1 MTVLF
6 YCVRRNQERQE
17 GLLLRGGEEKTRHRS
32 VSLSLLRR
40 RKERTGEERRGER
53 SGRRLLA
60 AGMYTKHRQKN
71 GHSSPPGN
79 ARILFAV
86 LLLSG
91 LLESGDG
98 ELGAGEA
105 GKDRGQRVKAFWLTQ
120 STVQKDT
127 GTPLQEQF
135 PVRGEILVSA
145 QDLEL
150 VLEVERNQELLGED
164 FTATHYEDGRPVT
177 HRSNHTDHC
186 FYHGHVRGHSS
197 SWVALSTC
205 AGVRGL
211 IVLDSNETYYLEPEG
226 REEIL
231 HHTFYH
237 TNDLPIKGGTC
248 GHGHQTGHENLFSSL
263 LKPLHQRVKRNAW
276 GTTKYMELYIVADN
290 ALYKK
295 QNKDFEKTKRRIME
309 IANYVD
315 KFYRALNI
323 RVPLIGLEV
332 WTERD
337 QCIINEEPNA
347 TLWSFLQWRQKLK
360 SRKKHDNAQLL
371 TGVIFKGTTIGMA
384 PLEGMCSLENSGGI
398 NVDHSELPI
407 GAAATMAH
415 EIGHNFGMSHD
426 HEGCCVEATAEQ
438 GGCVM
443 AAATGHPFPKV
454 FSRCSKKDLDNYFQK
469 GGGMCLFN
477 MPNMKDLVGGKRC
490 GNGFVEDGE
499 ECDCGEPESGQRLDF
514 EVMEKRSYGL
524 ECTNDCCHAS
534 NCTLKE
540 DAQCAHGVCCEGCK
554 LKQAGTMC
562 RGPAGTC
569 DLPEY
574 CTGGS
579 PYCPSNVYLLD
590 GSSCQY
596 GNAYCYNGM
605 CLTHEQQ
612 CLQLWGYGARPA
624 HDACFQDVNAAGNAF
639 GNCGKDVHGNY
650 MKCEKSDAK
659 CGKIQCHSAAKKP
672 KGTNAVSIDTTIRT
686 NGIEVKCRGTY
697 VYSTQD
703 GQGDLPDPGLVMTGT
718 KCGEGKASVQRS
730 PVSKCFFHRAGG
742 LYSSLQWSWAEHSKK
757 TNEKQKADE
766 SHAQIRVKVCNSNGN
781 CHCNRDWAPPYCD
794 KPGLGGSVDSGPV
807 QHDSQVGLVVGL
819 LFAFLVLLPAVLVA
833 FYCIKIKTSYY
844 HKWLSQREKNKAN
857 SRHETSIEKG
867 KNGHLNPAF
876 HLKVVGPSNKSTNLK
891 LPHTSKEVLPLRP
904 GLASNGTQPV
914 NIVRP
919 LRPAPSPHLRDVKV
933 PRPPPPISK
942 PLEAAKSSPTAPK
955 LSPPKKPL
963 PLNPT
968 RNPVVASELHP
979 KPSPKP
985 PQRPLPVSP
994 ARGNQAKPSS
1004 GGLLVMMPPTAGPKP
1019 VGKVTAVPPLRALR
1033 CVLQEILL
1041 RIHHIQKL
1049 VQSMPN
1055 AITAV
1060 ISFCN
1065 TVSALVWLA

>member
-1 MTVLF
+1 
-6 YCVRRNQERQE
+6 
-17 GLLLRGGEEKTRHRS
+17 
-32 VSLSLLRR
+32 
-40 RKERTGEERRGER
+40 
-53 SGRRLLA
+53 
-60 AGMYTKHRQKN
+60 MYTKHRQKKR
-71 GHSSPPGN
+71 HVLSAQN
-79 ARILFAV
+79 ALVVWSFV
-86 LLLSG
+86 LLSG
-91 LLESGDG
+91 LLGTVDANLG
-98 ELGAGEA
+98 ERAW
-105 GKDRGQRVKAFWLTQ
+105 KDRGQKVTAHWIPHT
-120 STVQKDT
+120 TVQKDT
-127 GTPLQEQF
+127 GAISQDPF
-135 PVRGEILVSA
+135 PERGEILVSA
-145 QDLEL
+145 EDLEL
-150 VLEVERNQELLGED
+150 ILEVEINQELLAKD
-164 FTATHYEDGRPVT
+164 FTATHYEDNRPVT
-177 HRSNHTDHC
+177 YTNSHTDQHC
-186 FYHGHVRGHSS
+186 YYHGSVKDHSS
-197 SWVALSTC
+197 SWVAVSTC
-205 AGVRGL
+205 SGVRGL
-211 IVLDSNETYYLEPEG
+211 IMLNSNDTYYLEPVEG
-226 REEIL
+226 QEIL
-231 HHTFYH
+231 HHIFYH
-237 TNDLPIKGGTC
+237 TDDLPIEGGTC
-248 GHGHQTGHENLFSSL
+248 GHGHETGHKGLLSGL

-290 ALYKK
+290 TLYRK
-295 QNKDFEKTKRRIME
+295 QNKDLEKTKRRIME

-332 WTERD
+332 WTDRD

-384 PLEGMCSLENSGGI
+384 PLEGMCSHENSGGI
-398 NVDHSELPI
+398 NVDHSDLPI

-490 GNGFVEDGE
+490 GNGFVEEGE
-499 ECDCGEPESGQRLDF
+499 ECDCGEPE
-514 EVMEKRSYGL
+514 

-534 NCTLKE
+534 NCTLKQ

-562 RGPAGTC
+562 RSAAGSC

-596 GNAYCYNGM
+596 GHAYCYNGM

-639 GNCGKDVHGNY
+639 GNCGKDAHGNY
-650 MKCEKSDAK
+650 VKCQKSDAK

-686 NGIEVKCRGTY
+686 DGIEVKCRGTY

-718 KCGEGKASVQRS
+718 KCGEGKVCKDRRCQNAS
-730 PVSKCFFHRAGG
+730 F
-742 LYSSLQWSWAEHSKK
+742 AELEACIARCNGHG
-757 TNEKQKADE
+757 
-766 SHAQIRVKVCNSNGN
+766 VCNSNSN
-781 CHCNRDWAPPYCD
+781 CHCNRGWAPPFCD

-807 QHDSQVGLVVGL
+807 QYDSQVGLVVGL
-819 LFAFLVLLPAVLVA
+819 LFAFLVLLPAVLIA

-844 HKWLSQREKNKAN
+844 HKWLSQREKSKAN
-857 SRHETSIEKG
+857 NRHESSMG

-876 HLKVVGPSNKSTNLK
+876 HLKVVGPSNKSANLK

-904 GLASNGTQPV
+904 GPASNGTQPV

-942 PLEAAKSSPTAPK
+942 PLEEAKCSPTAAK

-968 RNPVVASELHP
+968 RSPVMVSELQP
-979 KPSPKP
+979 KPSPTP

-994 ARGNQAKPSS
+994 SRGAQPKPPSGA
-1004 GGLLVMMPPTAGPKP
+1004 GGLLVMMPPAVGPKP
-1019 VGKVTAVPPLRALR
+1019 VGKVTAIPPLRVLR
-1033 CVLQEILL
+1033 PVPGP
-1041 RIHHIQKL
+1041 K
-1049 VQSMPN
+1049 P
-1055 AITAV
+1055 
-1060 ISFCN
+1060 N
-1065 TVSALVWLA
+1065 TVSQSPFRK

>member
-1 MTVLF
+1 MF
-6 YCVRRNQERQE
+6 
-17 GLLLRGGEEKTRHRS
+17 EK
-32 VSLSLLRR
+32 
-40 RKERTGEERRGER
+40 
-53 SGRRLLA
+53 A
-60 AGMYTKHRQKN
+60 A
-71 GHSSPPGN
+71 
-79 ARILFAV
+79 AV
-86 LLLSG
+86 L
-91 LLESGDG
+91 
-98 ELGAGEA
+98 
-105 GKDRGQRVKAFWLTQ
+105 
-120 STVQKDT
+120 
-127 GTPLQEQF
+127 
-135 PVRGEILVSA
+135 
-145 QDLEL
+145 
-150 VLEVERNQELLGED
+150 
-164 FTATHYEDGRPVT
+164 
-177 HRSNHTDHC
+177 
-186 FYHGHVRGHSS
+186 
-197 SWVALSTC
+197 
-205 AGVRGL
+205 
-211 IVLDSNETYYLEPEG
+211 
-226 REEIL
+226 
-231 HHTFYH
+231 
-237 TNDLPIKGGTC
+237 
-248 GHGHQTGHENLFSSL
+248 
-263 LKPLHQRVKRNAW
+263 VKRNAW

-290 ALYKK
+290 TLYRK
-295 QNKDFEKTKRRIME
+295 QNKDLEKTKRRIME

-332 WTERD
+332 WTDRD

-384 PLEGMCSLENSGGI
+384 PLEGMCSHENSGGI
-398 NVDHSELPI
+398 NVDHSDLPI

-490 GNGFVEDGE
+490 GNGFVEEGE
-499 ECDCGEPESGQRLDF
+499 ECDCGEPE
-514 EVMEKRSYGL
+514 

-534 NCTLKE
+534 NCTLKQ

-562 RGPAGTC
+562 RSAAGSC

-596 GNAYCYNGM
+596 DHAYCYNGM

-639 GNCGKDVHGNY
+639 GNCGKDAHGNY
-650 MKCEKSDAK
+650 VKCQKSDAK

-686 NGIEVKCRGTY
+686 DGIEVKCRGTY

-718 KCGEGKASVQRS
+718 KCGEGKASRL
-730 PVSKCFFHRAGG
+730 PIM
-742 LYSSLQWSWAEHSKK
+742 SL
-757 TNEKQKADE
+757 
-766 SHAQIRVKVCNSNGN
+766 RLVKS
-781 CHCNRDWAPPYCD
+781 
-794 KPGLGGSVDSGPV
+794 
-807 QHDSQVGLVVGL
+807 
-819 LFAFLVLLPAVLVA
+819 
-833 FYCIKIKTSYY
+833 
-844 HKWLSQREKNKAN
+844 
-857 SRHETSIEKG
+857 
-867 KNGHLNPAF
+867 
-876 HLKVVGPSNKSTNLK
+876 

-904 GLASNGTQPV
+904 GPISNGSHPV

-919 LRPAPSPHLRDVKV
+919 LRPSPSPHLRDVKV

-942 PLEAAKSSPTAPK
+942 PLEEAKCSPTAAK

-968 RNPVVASELHP
+968 RSPVMALELQP
-979 KPSPKP
+979 KPSPIP

-994 ARGNQAKPSS
+994 SRGAQAKPSS
-1004 GGLLVMMPPTAGPKP
+1004 GAGGLLVMMPPAVGPKP
-1019 VGKVTAVPPLRALR
+1019 VGKVTAIPPLKALR
-1033 CVLQEILL
+1033 PVPGP
-1041 RIHHIQKL
+1041 K
-1049 VQSMPN
+1049 P
-1055 AITAV
+1055 
-1060 ISFCN
+1060 N
-1065 TVSALVWLA
+1065 TVSQSPFRK

>member
-1 MTVLF
+1 
-6 YCVRRNQERQE
+6 
-17 GLLLRGGEEKTRHRS
+17 
-32 VSLSLLRR
+32 
-40 RKERTGEERRGER
+40 
-53 SGRRLLA
+53 
-60 AGMYTKHRQKN
+60 MYTKHRQKS
-71 GHSSPPGN
+71 GHISST
-79 ARILFAV
+79 RYVLVMLSVFLFN
-86 LLLSG
+86 G
-91 LLESGDG
+91 LLEYVGG
-98 ELGAGEA
+98 NPREE
-105 GKDRGQRVKAFWLTQ
+105 DRGQRVTVHWISH
-120 STVQKDT
+120 STAQQEPETTFKDK
-127 GTPLQEQF
+127 F
-135 PVRGEILVSA
+135 PESGEILVSA

-150 VLEVERNQELLGED
+150 VLQVERNQELLGHD
-164 FTATHYEDGRPVT
+164 FTETHYENGLPIT
-177 HRSNHTDHC
+177 QSSHHTDHC
-186 FYHGHVRGHSS
+186 FYHGRVRGHAD

-205 AGVRGL
+205 LGMRGL
-211 IVLDSNETYYLEPEG
+211 IVLNSNDTFYLEPIRGQEVV
-226 REEIL
+226 
-231 HHTFYH
+231 HHAFYR
-237 TNDLPIKGGTC
+237 TEDLPIKSGTC
-248 GHGHQTGHENLFSSL
+248 GHSHHTGQMSLFSGDF
-263 LKPLHQRVKRNAW
+263 KPLHQRVRRNAW

-290 ALYKK
+290 TLYRK
-295 QNKDFEKTKRRIME
+295 QNKDLDKTKLRIME

-315 KFYRALNI
+315 KFYRELNI

-332 WTERD
+332 WTEHD
-337 QCIINEEPNA
+337 QCIINEEPNS

-384 PLEGMCSLENSGGI
+384 PLEGMCSHENSGGI

-490 GNGFVEDGE
+490 GNGFVEEGE
-499 ECDCGEPESGQRLDF
+499 ECDCGEPE
-514 EVMEKRSYGL
+514 
-524 ECTNDCCHAS
+524 ECTNDCCHPS
-534 NCTLKE
+534 NCTLKV

-562 RGPAGTC
+562 RGPAGAC

-596 GNAYCYNGM
+596 GRAYCYNGM

-612 CLQLWGYGARPA
+612 CLQLWGYGAQPA

-639 GNCGKDVHGNY
+639 GNCGKDSKGNY

-672 KGTNAVSIDTTIRT
+672 KGTNAVSIDTTIQT
-686 NGIEVKCRGTY
+686 DGIEVKCRGTF

-718 KCGEGKASVQRS
+718 KCGEGKVCKDRRCQNTS
-730 PVSKCFFHRAGG
+730 FTE
-742 LYSSLQWSWAEHSKK
+742 L
-757 TNEKQKADE
+757 E
-766 SHAQIRVKVCNSNGN
+766 SCIVRCHGHGVCNSNGN
-781 CHCNRDWAPPYCD
+781 CHCSRGWAPPFCE

-807 QHDSQVGLVVGL
+807 QYDSQVGLVVGL
-819 LFAFLVLLPAVLVA
+819 LFAFLVLLPAVLIA
-833 FYCIKIKTSYY
+833 FYCVKIKSSYY
-844 HKWLSQREKNKAN
+844 HKWRKQREKSKA
-857 SRHETSIEKG
+857 SRHDTSTEKG

-876 HLKVVGPSNKSTNLK
+876 HLKVVGPNNRNANIK

-904 GLASNGTQPV
+904 NPATNGPQPV

-919 LRPAPSPHLRDVKV
+919 LRPAPSPSLSNMKG

-942 PLEAAKSSPTAPK
+942 PPNSPKTPKTVASPQK

-963 PLNPT
+963 PLNPSRT
-968 RNPVVASELHP
+968 PLMVSQQQPRP
-979 KPSPKP
+979 PSTP
-985 PQRPLPVSP
+985 PQRPLPLSP
-994 ARGNQAKPSS
+994 ARGAQPRSSS
-1004 GGLLVMMPPTAGPKP
+1004 GGLMVMMPPAVGPKP
-1019 VGKVTAVPPLRALR
+1019 VGKVTAVPPLKAFQPASGPKPLI
-1033 CVLQEILL
+1033 V
-1041 RIHHIQKL
+1041 
-1049 VQSMPN
+1049 P
-1055 AITAV
+1055 AV
-1060 ISFCN
+1060 FRK
-1065 TVSALVWLA
+1065 

>member
-1 MTVLF
+1 MTIFHLSLRIKQVVLF
-6 YCVRRNQERQE
+6 
-17 GLLLRGGEEKTRHRS
+17 
-32 VSLSLLRR
+32 
-40 RKERTGEERRGER
+40 
-53 SGRRLLA
+53 
-60 AGMYTKHRQKN
+60 
-71 GHSSPPGN
+71 
-79 ARILFAV
+79 
-86 LLLSG
+86 
-91 LLESGDG
+91 
-98 ELGAGEA
+98 
-105 GKDRGQRVKAFWLTQ
+105 
-120 STVQKDT
+120 
-127 GTPLQEQF
+127 
-135 PVRGEILVSA
+135 
-145 QDLEL
+145 
-150 VLEVERNQELLGED
+150 
-164 FTATHYEDGRPVT
+164 
-177 HRSNHTDHC
+177 
-186 FYHGHVRGHSS
+186 
-197 SWVALSTC
+197 
-205 AGVRGL
+205 
-211 IVLDSNETYYLEPEG
+211 SNETYYLEPEG
-226 REEIL
+226 EQEIL

-237 TNDLPIKGGTC
+237 TDDLPVKGGTC
-248 GHGHQTGHENLFSSL
+248 GHGHQTGPENMFGGL
-263 LKPLHQRVKRNAW
+263 LKPLHQRVSYSIQV
-276 GTTKYMELYIVADN
+276 GI
-290 ALYKK
+290 K
-295 QNKDFEKTKRRIME
+295 QCLSHCDFEKTKRRIME

-499 ECDCGEPESGQRLDF
+499 ECDCGEPE
-514 EVMEKRSYGL
+514 

-590 GSSCQY
+590 GSSCQS

-650 MKCEKSDAK
+650 VKCEKSDAK

-686 NGIEVKCRGTY
+686 DGIEVKCRGTY

-718 KCGEGKASVQRS
+718 KCGEGKVCKDRRCQNASFTELEACIAR
-730 PVSKCFFHRAGG
+730 CNGHG
-742 LYSSLQWSWAEHSKK
+742 
-757 TNEKQKADE
+757 
-766 SHAQIRVKVCNSNGN
+766 VCNSNGN
-781 CHCNRDWAPPYCD
+781 CHCNGGWAPPYCD

-807 QHDSQVGLVVGL
+807 QYD
-819 LFAFLVLLPAVLVA
+819 
-833 FYCIKIKTSYY
+833 
-844 HKWLSQREKNKAN
+844 
-857 SRHETSIEKG
+857 
-867 KNGHLNPAF
+867 
-876 HLKVVGPSNKSTNLK
+876 
-891 LPHTSKEVLPLRP
+891 
-904 GLASNGTQPV
+904 
-914 NIVRP
+914 
-919 LRPAPSPHLRDVKV
+919 
-933 PRPPPPISK
+933 
-942 PLEAAKSSPTAPK
+942 
-955 LSPPKKPL
+955 
-963 PLNPT
+963 
-968 RNPVVASELHP
+968 SELHLRSFYHSLLSLP
-979 KPSPKP
+979 YPANRYYS
-985 PQRPLPVSP
+985 QR
-994 ARGNQAKPSS
+994 GDES
-1004 GGLLVMMPPTAGPKP
+1004 GSV
-1019 VGKVTAVPPLRALR
+1019 
-1033 CVLQEILL
+1033 
-1041 RIHHIQKL
+1041 RINGRTKR
-1049 VQSMPN
+1049 
-1055 AITAV
+1055 
-1060 ISFCN
+1060 F
-1065 TVSALVWLA
+1065 